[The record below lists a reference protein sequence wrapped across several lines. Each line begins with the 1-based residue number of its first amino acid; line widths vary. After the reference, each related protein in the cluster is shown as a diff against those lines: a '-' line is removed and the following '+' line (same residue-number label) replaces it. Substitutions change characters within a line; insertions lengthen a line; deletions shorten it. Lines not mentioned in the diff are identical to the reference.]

1 MSSLSRKYPNIF
13 GTTYSFMVTDFPD
26 IIIQPS
32 YDIFFVRGTKQ
43 FSPLLCHYPLTS
55 GSRYHLLY
63 FTHSF
68 IYLFFLSLARLLA
81 QVNLCSPP
89 SPSYKQITKSLFGRF
104 SIFGKQRWSKLH
116 STWMATRGK
125 LASPLM
131 LNNIS
136 LQVCDPLPLYL
147 PISSV
152 CH

>member
-1 MSSLSRKYPNIF
+1 
-13 GTTYSFMVTDFPD
+13 MVTDFPD

-32 YDIFFVRGTKQ
+32 YDIFFVR
-43 FSPLLCHYPLTS
+43 
-55 GSRYHLLY
+55 
-63 FTHSF
+63 
-68 IYLFFLSLARLLA
+68 A

-116 STWMATRGK
+116 STWMATGGK

-136 LQVCDPLPLYL
+136 LQCHVLYRDQ
-147 PISSV
+147 
-152 CH
+152 